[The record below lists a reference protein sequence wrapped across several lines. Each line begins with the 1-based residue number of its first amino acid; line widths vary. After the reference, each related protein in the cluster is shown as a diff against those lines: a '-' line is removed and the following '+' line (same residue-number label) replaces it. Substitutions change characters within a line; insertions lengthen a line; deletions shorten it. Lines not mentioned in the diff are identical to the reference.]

1 MLKNCSRA
9 LAQASIAAVF
19 LAGCQAEK
27 ITHYKAAKAVE
38 AAAIRDDPSAAIP
51 EPPRPAGGLRWTL
64 PPGWA
69 EGAGDGM
76 RYATLKP
83 SVAGKVEISVV
94 VLPGL
99 AGGEAANVNRWR
111 GQLGLA
117 ALDEL
122 ALAQGREIIR
132 TKAGPFSVYD
142 FSSEGQKKS
151 RMVAG
156 LALLDGS
163 TWFLKL
169 LGDAP
174 AVAAARPG
182 FIHLLEGLHVDQA
195 N

>member
-1 MLKNCSRA
+1 MLKHCPSA
-9 LAQASIAAVF
+9 IAQASLAALF
-19 LAGCQAEK
+19 LAGCQPGK
-27 ITHYKAAKAVE
+27 ITHYQVAKPVETAAVRE
-38 AAAIRDDPSAAIP
+38 DPSAAIP
-51 EPPRPAGGLRWTL
+51 NPPRPAGGLRWTL
-64 PPGWA
+64 PKGWA

-83 SVAGKVEISVV
+83 PVAGKVEVSVV
-94 VLPGL
+94 VLPGV

-117 ALDEL
+117 AMDEGSL
-122 ALAQGREIIR
+122 AKGREIVR

-142 FSSEGQKKS
+142 FESGGEKKS
-151 RMVAG
+151 RMVAA

-174 AVAAARPG
+174 AVAAARPD
-182 FIHLLEGLHVDQA
+182 FIHILEGLHVAEA